1 MEARQLEKEAK
12 ILLTEIAADRNR
24 AEGLVQYGKM
34 CAAAFA
40 SYSLIKL
47 SLNYFTLCEMEQEEA
62 EEGDRSE
69 DYWTVQSAV
78 RGLLSATP
86 EKEEEQIRTLR
97 DRITARMKVLT
108 SYTDFFEQH
117 EYIMNRKEAGLLGQV
132 EQVSPENLADEAFS
146 FVFSDQDKMVVNT
159 RIQSVVGQLPVRMTK
174 QRFYDILSEAIALY
188 QGGELQSARDFI
200 QSIREAALLE
210 LPEGF
215 ETEYPELKERYDLF
229 DHVTYKDLSKAEY
242 ENLQKELESV
252 TGEMEGYATRD
263 LLLQEIVND
272 ILVVQLTA
280 PRADASY
287 LEDRAETAKKIL
299 QEIITAEDIYV
310 SAEQFDEW
318 FLLMEGAQE
327 EAYEALL
334 TLESSL
340 ESYADEL
347 EPDVAKALKTADLLT
362 STSLFM
368 DLNEKEESADPEE
381 RAEEKAEDKAEDK
394 KLEQLKEQLFTDFD
408 QAFAVLS
415 REEKRSRMAKVLS
428 MVPVFFNS
436 REEIRE
442 YFLYALE
449 NCRDDS
455 ELTAVSR
462 LIHDMMLDK

>member
-1 MEARQLEKEAK
+1 
-12 ILLTEIAADRNR
+12 
-24 AEGLVQYGKM
+24 
-34 CAAAFA
+34 
-40 SYSLIKL
+40 
-47 SLNYFTLCEMEQEEA
+47 
-62 EEGDRSE
+62 
-69 DYWTVQSAV
+69 
-78 RGLLSATP
+78 
-86 EKEEEQIRTLR
+86 
-97 DRITARMKVLT
+97 MKVLT

-215 ETEYPELKERYDLF
+215 ETQYPELKERYDLF
-229 DHVTYKDLSKAEY
+229 DHVTYKELSKAEY

-287 LEDRAETAKKIL
+287 MEDRAETAKKIL

-408 QAFAVLS
+408 QAFAGLS